1 VEEATVEEIPT
12 PEYLTKSE
20 VAALFRVS
28 PNTLDRWEAKGIAP
42 PSIKLPSGR
51 RRYVA
56 DEVRQ
61 HLVGRRAAS

>member
-20 VAALFRVS
+20 VAALYRIS

-51 RRYVA
+51 RRYDA
-56 DEVRQ
+56 AEVRD
-61 HLVGRRAAS
+61 HLISRREAS